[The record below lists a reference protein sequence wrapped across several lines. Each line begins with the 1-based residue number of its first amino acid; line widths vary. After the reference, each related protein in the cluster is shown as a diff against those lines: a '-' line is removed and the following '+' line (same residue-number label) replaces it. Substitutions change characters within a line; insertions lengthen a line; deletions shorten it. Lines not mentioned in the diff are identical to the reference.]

1 MRHNYG
7 PANWAAHSAHS
18 GLVTDRE
25 HSRDAVGAFMGFA
38 SVSPKRD
45 LVIIGAGGF
54 GAIAACAA
62 EDINEVSLEN
72 EEEAPWNVV
81 GYADCDAEKRGVL
94 HAGRTVHGTIEDAA
108 RTLRDRE
115 LWFLCAVGDNAAR
128 AKMVRLAQSFGWK
141 PATLVHPSAVLASSA
156 VIGEG
161 TYIGPAAVISS
172 NAKIGAHV
180 IIDMQVSI
188 GHDAVVQDFCAVFPG
203 ARVTGRCHLGEHV
216 VVGSNAA
223 LLPGTIVG
231 DRAVVGASSLA
242 HGRIEPDTTVLGVP
256 ARIIHRRAK
265 SLPHQ

>member
-7 PANWAAHSAHS
+7 PASWAARGVRS

-25 HSRDAVGAFMGFA
+25 RSKVAAGAFIGFA

-62 EDINEVSLEN
+62 EDINEVSFEN
-72 EEEAPWNVV
+72 GEEVPWNLV
-81 GYADCDAEKRGVL
+81 GYADCDAEKWGVS
-94 HAGRTVHGTIEDAA
+94 HAGCTVHGTIEDVA
-108 RTLRDRE
+108 RAQGDRE
-115 LWFLCAVGDNAAR
+115 LWFLCAVGDNVAR
-128 AKMVRLAQSFGWK
+128 AEMVRLAQSFGWK
-141 PATLVHPSAVLASSA
+141 PATLVHPSAILASNA

-161 TYIGPAAVISS
+161 TYIGPAAVVSS

-180 IIDMQVSI
+180 IIDMQVSV

-203 ARVTGRCHLGEHV
+203 ARVTGRCHLGEYV
-216 VVGSNAA
+216 IVGSNAA

-231 DRAVVGASSLA
+231 DRAVVGASSFA

-265 SLPHQ
+265 SFSHQ